1 MLDATKDVQGVSLY
15 AEFRKPGATM
25 QIIVTPDGYNEE
37 GKQVA
42 GSLYRRVV
50 TPSAPKKQWRSSSV
64 SSNGVHDVIAA
75 SGQIEDSQIGEIA
88 EQRLSF
94 ATQLFDGI
102 IEGGWSITK
111 KPLLIETSKK
121 DLTDVR
127 QGKTP
132 NKLLYRVNLTKD
144 AEGFPKELFS

>member
-1 MLDATKDVQGVSLY
+1 MLDATKDVQGVALY

-25 QIIVTPDGYNEE
+25 QIIITPDGYNEE
-37 GKQVA
+37 GKKVTS
-42 GSLYRRVV
+42 SLYRRVV
-50 TPSAPKKQWRSSSV
+50 TPHALKKQWRSSSI
-64 SSNGVHDVIAA
+64 SNNGVSDEIEA
-75 SGQIEDSQIGEIA
+75 GQQIDNDKVGEVA
-88 EQRLSF
+88 EKRLSF

-102 IEGGWSITK
+102 ISGGWSLTI

-132 NKLLYRVNLTKD
+132 NKLLYRVGLIKD
-144 AEGFPKELFS
+144 AEGFPKELVA